1 MGIIS
6 IISNFV
12 SSTPWIILKYLKVS
26 NKISRFAKSERFE
39 KKKKEL
45 NEGLLYLLGN
55 INI

>member
-6 IISNFV
+6 IIWNFV

-26 NKISRFAKSERFE
+26 NKILRFAKSERFE

-45 NEGLLYLLGN
+45 KDCFTY
-55 INI
+55 

>member
-6 IISNFV
+6 IIWNFV

-26 NKISRFAKSERFE
+26 NKILRFAKSERFE